1 MTRFAATLALLA
13 FALVGLA
20 RADEKKD
27 EKAPKE
33 DKGLKELEGTYK
45 LVHAEQNGKAAE
57 KALIDTVTVTIKGDE
72 LVMSFSPEDK
82 KTAKIKVAPDA
93 KLSTIDLSPQD
104 GPEKGKTF
112 PGIYKVEK
120 GEITL
125 AFSEKGDRPKEFKS
139 DLRPPGSA
147 EGNEVIL
154 LRLKRVEK

>member
-1 MTRFAATLALLA
+1 MTRFTATVALLS

-20 RADEKKD
+20 ADDKL
-27 EKAPKE
+27 PKE

-45 LVHAEQNGKAAE
+45 LVHAERDGKVAE
-57 KALIDTVTVTIKGDE
+57 KAVIDTVTVTIKGDE
-72 LVMSFSPEDK
+72 LVMTFSPEDK
-82 KTAKIKVAPDA
+82 KTAKIKVTPDA

-104 GPEKGKTF
+104 GMEKGKTF

-139 DLRPPGSA
+139 D
-147 EGNEVIL
+147 NEAIL
-154 LRLKRVEK
+154 LRLKKLEK